1 MPANHPIMKKFILVF
16 FWAISLSVFAQ
27 PDKITEA
34 LYTTPV
40 VSVEERGVTFGSQ
53 TGMGLTAGIVSDQD
67 DLEKFWKKYF
77 KTALGFSGKRNS
89 GWYSQSG
96 IFSALA
102 ADSVQVAYKI
112 EKSGDFAQLTT
123 VVSKGGAMLSKENG
137 NGVVQKMEELVRK
150 GIRDFYLSAYDRA
163 IDNQQRYYGRQ
174 QKEVASAKKEGERLA
189 RDKAK
194 AQSDVEKLGNQ
205 IVASKSKAEDLK
217 ADKVALDKEVELKK
231 REEEQAKK
239 EIELKKSEIQEL
251 EASYNQKMMANELS
265 EKKAA
270 RMSEDIA
277 SAKEKLT
284 KLEAKGIDRS
294 EAISKVEGKR
304 IAVDRS
310 IAEQESNL
318 TKLENQKS
326 KRSSD
331 IESFKEKIERNADKV
346 KEEES
351 EAQSAL
357 NDLERLKSAKAA
369 L

>member
-1 MPANHPIMKKFILVF
+1 MPQNDNTMNKLF
-16 FWAISLSVFAQ
+16 FLAFCFLNLSAFAQ

-53 TGMGLTAGIVSDQD
+53 TGMGLTSGVVASDA

-77 KTALGFSGKRNS
+77 KTSLAFGGKRNS

-102 ADSVQVAYKI
+102 TDSLLVAYKI

-123 VVSKGGAMLSKENG
+123 VVSKGGAILSKENG

-150 GIRDFYLSAYDRA
+150 GIRDYYLGAYDGA
-163 IDNQQRYYGRQ
+163 IDSQQRYYARQ

-189 RDKAK
+189 RDKVK
-194 AQSDVEKLGNQ
+194 AQSDIEKLGNQ
-205 IVASKSKAEDLK
+205 IVASKTKTEDLK

-231 REEEQAKK
+231 REEEQAKN
-239 EIELKKSEIQEL
+239 EIELKRIEIQDL
-251 EASYNQKMMANELS
+251 EASYNQKMMANELT

-277 SAKEKLT
+277 SAKEKLM

-294 EAISKVEGKR
+294 EAISKVESKR

-331 IESFKEKIERNADKV
+331 IESFKEKIEKNSDKV
-346 KEEES
+346 KEEEL

-357 NDLERLKSAKAA
+357 NDLERLKAAKA
-369 L
+369 LL